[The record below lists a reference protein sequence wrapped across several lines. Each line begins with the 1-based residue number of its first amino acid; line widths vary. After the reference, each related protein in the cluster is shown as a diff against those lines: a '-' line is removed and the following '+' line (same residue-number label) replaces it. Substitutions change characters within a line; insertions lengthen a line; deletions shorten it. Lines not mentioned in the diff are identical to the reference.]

1 VLIRRQEKGWPL
13 ETCPANVDAL
23 LAAWGEGEPGAL
35 DRLVPAIYAQLRRIA
50 KRHLRRQTPGHT
62 LQATALVHEAY
73 LKLANLQRVRGA
85 TRLQLLSLASQAMR
99 SALVDHARRRL
110 YAKRG
115 GGAERVSLSEVSMA
129 ATSQN
134 DEVVAVDEALHSLA
148 ALDQRKATIVEMRYF
163 GGLTVEETAET
174 LGISTITVKRE
185 WLQAKAWL
193 YRGLGGQAPKE
204 S

>member
-1 VLIRRQEKGWPL
+1 L
-13 ETCPANVDAL
+13 ETRPAEVESL
-23 LAAWGEGEPGAL
+23 LAAWGEGEQGAL
-35 DRLVPAIYAQLRRIA
+35 ERLVPALYAELRRIA
-50 KRHLRRQTPGHT
+50 KRHLRRQSPGHT

-73 LKLANLQRVRGA
+73 LKLANLKRGRGA

-99 SALVDHARRRL
+99 SVLVDHARRRL

-115 GGAERVSLSEVSMA
+115 GGGERVSLSEVSMA

-134 DEVVAVDEALHSLA
+134 DEVVAVDQALNRLA

-163 GGLTVEETAET
+163 GGLSVEETAEA

-193 YRGLGGQAPKE
+193 YRGLGGRARKE